1 MVDCSFPL
9 QRIPSQIQLWRSF
22 VFVVLNCVWI
32 CQRIVSSKSV
42 GLCCPQSFVLQ
53 AILVLFMYDNL
64 VLCLE
69 TFILSVFTLEFIKII
84 ILFSYTV
91 KRELYQSFFIM
102 STNRKGKVSIDLSFL
117 LLRGFSLHLTL
128 AKSNTRRITG
138 I

>member
-1 MVDCSFPL
+1 
-9 QRIPSQIQLWRSF
+9 
-22 VFVVLNCVWI
+22 
-32 CQRIVSSKSV
+32 
-42 GLCCPQSFVLQ
+42 
-53 AILVLFMYDNL
+53 MYDNL

-69 TFILSVFTLEFIKII
+69 TFILSVFSLEFIKII

-102 STNRKGKVSIDLSFL
+102 STNREGEVSIDLPFL

-128 AKSNTRRITG
+128 AKSYTRRITG